1 MMLNIVIQYFKALI
15 KRIKDSQMKT
25 TEYNTQQK
33 NSKEYLAEREAVK
46 KTMAKK
52 RVRKTCYKCG
62 VSKT

>member
-1 MMLNIVIQYFKALI
+1 
-15 KRIKDSQMKT
+15 MKT

-33 NSKEYLAEREAVK
+33 NNKEYLAEREAVK
-46 KTMAKK
+46 KNYGKNGK